1 MTHLSPAFLLAAAGL
16 TLLALS
22 FVLPGLL
29 RPAAASVE
37 SSQADH
43 PSRKLAWIVGLG
55 VPLLAAV
62 LYAALGNPQGLNA
75 VAAAAPSPSP
85 KTAAQAPAQAT
96 AVQIEGM
103 VARLAARLQGNP
115 NDPAGWRML
124 AKSYENLGR
133 FDQAVQAYASLSK
146 LEPDNPEVLTDYA
159 VALGMVEGRSLSGE
173 PEKLIRRALQIDPNN
188 VQALTLLGAAA
199 FDRKDYAQAVVPWK
213 KILALV
219 PADSDVARSI
229 AGSVRRAEDL
239 SRERKLQE
247 WPR

>member
-1 MTHLSPAFLLAAAGL
+1 MTTLSLPFLLSAAGL
-16 TLLALS
+16 TVLALS

-29 RPAAASVE
+29 RPQPAGIDAS
-37 SSQADH
+37 Q
-43 PSRKLAWIVGLG
+43 LAKPHRALVWVVGLG

-75 VAAAAPSPSP
+75 VA
-85 KTAAQAPAQAT
+85 TAKPTPPQESVAQAQAQAT
-96 AVQIEGM
+96 AAQIESM
-103 VARLAARLQGNP
+103 VARLATRLQANP

-133 FDQAVQAYASLSK
+133 FDQAVQAYVNLSK
-146 LEPDNPEVLTDYA
+146 LEPDDPEVLTDYA

-188 VQALTLLGAAA
+188 VQALALLGAAA

-219 PADSDVARSI
+219 PGDSDVARSI
-229 AGSVRRAEDL
+229 AGNVGRAEAL
-239 SRERKLQE
+239 SKGNRR
-247 WPR
+247 